1 MSGLNLKTKLLTA
14 FLVIILIPVLLIA
27 AATGAIV
34 NYQVNSIEQDYGVNT
49 NVVTVVTNPLKLLNR
64 ATRGVYNEIKLAALK
79 YPDQLENE
87 IYLKEL
93 NDRLL
98 SKYSFLIVRK
108 GTEYIY
114 SGNESLAQVV
124 EQNLPLFGNYSTEV
138 DGGIYIGGDPSFLVK
153 QQDFYCEDGSEGTVF
168 VVTDVNVV
176 MPQTKWF
183 LIQLLTSVLAIICL
197 TAMIMVVW
205 IYRGIVKPLNKLRR
219 ATYEIRE
226 GNLEY
231 EIKEAGDDEIGQLC
245 SDFEEMRIRLKE
257 LIDAKLKSERDSK
270 ELFSNISHD
279 LKTPLTAIKG
289 YTEGIMDGVADTP
302 EKRDRYLKTIY
313 KKASDMAGLVDELL
327 YYTKID
333 ADSVTY
339 NFSQID
345 IGDYFEDCLEEY
357 SFDVQSQNLTM
368 NYENDVCPGT
378 KVIADA
384 EQIKRV
390 INNIVGNSIKY
401 MSKEQGTIS
410 IKLSELNED
419 VKIEISDNGVGIPAK
434 DLPHIFDRFY
444 RADAS
449 RNSRKG
455 GSGLGLAIAKKII
468 EDHGGIIWADS
479 KENEGTTTGFTLK
492 KVKEDTAD
500 E

>member
-1 MSGLNLKTKLLTA
+1 MALNLKTKLLTA
-14 FLVIILIPVLLIA
+14 FLVIILIPVLLIS
-27 AATGAIV
+27 AATGVIV
-34 NYQVNSIEQDYGVNT
+34 NYQMNSIEKDYGVTT
-49 NVVTVVTNPLKLLNR
+49 NAVTVVTNPLKLLNR
-64 ATRGVYNEIKLAALK
+64 ATRGVYNEIKLAAKK
-79 YPDQLENE
+79 YPDELENQA
-87 IYLKEL
+87 YLKEL

-98 SKYSFLIVRK
+98 AKYSFLIVRK
-108 GTEYIY
+108 GTEYIFC
-114 SGNESLAQVV
+114 GNDSLAQVV
-124 EQNLPLFGNYSTEV
+124 KKNLPSFGNYSTEV
-138 DGGIYIGGDPSFLVK
+138 DGGIYISGDPSFLVK
-153 QQDFYCEDGSEGTVF
+153 HQDFYYGDGSEGSAF
-168 VVTDVNVV
+168 VITNVNVV
-176 MPQTKWF
+176 MPQTKRF
-183 LIQLLTSVLAIICL
+183 LIQLLVAVLLIICL
-197 TAMIMVVW
+197 TAVIMVVW
-205 IYRGIVKPLNKLRR
+205 IYSGIVKPLNKLRR

-231 EIKEAGDDEIGQLC
+231 EIKESGDDEIGQLC

-313 KKASDMAGLVDELL
+313 KKASDMSGLVDELL
-327 YYTKID
+327 YYTKVD
-333 ADSVTY
+333 ADSITY

-345 IGDYFEDCLEEY
+345 LGDYFEDCLDEY

-368 NYENDVCPGT
+368 NYENHISPGT

-384 EQIKRV
+384 EQLKRV
-390 INNIVGNSIKY
+390 INNIIGNSIKY
-401 MSKEQGTIS
+401 MAKEKGIIS
-410 IKLSELNED
+410 IKLSELNDD
-419 VKIEISDNGVGIPAK
+419 VKIEISDNGVGIPEK
-434 DLPHIFDRFY
+434 DLPHVFDRFY

-449 RNSRKG
+449 RNSQKG

-492 KVKEDTAD
+492 KIKEDTAD

>member
-1 MSGLNLKTKLLTA
+1 MGQLKLKAKLLTA
-14 FLVIILIPVLLIA
+14 FLVLILIPVLLIA
-27 AATGAIV
+27 AATGAIM
-34 NYQVNSIEQDYGVNT
+34 NYQVNSIKEDYGVNT
-49 NVVTVVTNPLKLLNR
+49 DVVKLVANPLQLLNR
-64 ATRGVYNEIKLAALK
+64 ATRGVYNEIKLASEK
-79 YPDQLENE
+79 YPNQLENQV
-87 IYLKEL
+87 YLKEL
-93 NDRLL
+93 NDRLVTK
-98 SKYSFLIVRK
+98 SSFLIVRK
-108 GTEYIY
+108 GEEYIFC
-114 SGNESLAQVV
+114 GNERLTKVV
-124 EQNLPLFGNYSTEV
+124 EKDLPAFGNYSTEV
-138 DGGIYIGGDPSFLVK
+138 DGGIYIGGDYSFLVK
-153 QQDFYCEDGSEGTVF
+153 QQDFYSEDGSQGSVF

-176 MPQTKWF
+176 MPQIKSF
-183 LIQLLTSVLAIICL
+183 LVQLLTSVLLILCL
-197 TAMIMVVW
+197 TAVILVVW
-205 IYRGIVKPLNKLRR
+205 IYSGIVRPLNKLRR

-231 EIKEAGDDEIGQLC
+231 EIRESGDDEIGQLC

-257 LIDAKLKSERDSK
+257 LIDAKLKNERDSK
-270 ELFSNISHD
+270 ELLSNISHD

-313 KKASDMAGLVDELL
+313 KKASDMHILVDELL

-333 ADSVTY
+333 ADSITY

-345 IGDYFEDCLEEY
+345 IRDYFEDCIEEY
-357 SFDVQSQNLTM
+357 SFDIQSQNLTLE
-368 NYENDVCPGT
+368 YENHIHPGT

-390 INNIVGNSIKY
+390 IDNIITNSIKY
-401 MSKEQGTIS
+401 MSKEGGIILIQLT
-410 IKLSELNED
+410 ELNEH

-449 RNSRKG
+449 RNSKKG

-479 KENEGTTTGFTLK
+479 KEGEGTTTGFTLK